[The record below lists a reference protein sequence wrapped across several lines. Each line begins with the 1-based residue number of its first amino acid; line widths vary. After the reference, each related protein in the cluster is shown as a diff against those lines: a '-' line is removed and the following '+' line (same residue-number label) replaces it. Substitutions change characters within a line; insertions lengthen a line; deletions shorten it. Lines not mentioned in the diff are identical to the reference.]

1 MTQQIH
7 IKSLCSFS
15 EDTLLRLLLSGT
27 HLKPVQAKKVGVYD
41 YNHASKEQWS
51 MSQHIVCKRLDELK
65 RRGLVENHP

>member
-1 MTQQIH
+1 M
-7 IKSLCSFS
+7 
-15 EDTLLRLLLSGT
+15 LRLLLSGT